1 MSLNTI
7 ILPYNKILE
16 VEECEPVSSPSS
28 TSFEDH
34 KSFPYL
40 NSLISPLFQ
49 INKLPLELTENKNKS
64 SPLIESTNIQEY
76 YFGANNNDNFS
87 IFSQKDTKI
96 NNLNIN
102 QEKKISNENNKYNF
116 NFNYI
121 KIPIQV
127 INVNNHFSSRSNKN
141 QRLYNFYD
149 LEQNESESS
158 SLSNFNLR
166 KNQKVSGI
174 LGKNNIYKIYDNDN
188 NSRNPKINRVKED
201 NQIDSFR
208 DDESF
213 DSKIKNN
220 TEEKN
225 HTLNKKDLP
234 LMKPKLNEI
243 NKINISPTLNYR
255 NSNPNPIVKNV
266 IYLKKRIS
274 DSIKSL
280 GKKGKNDEKTISSI
294 NKTSIKTENNREIK
308 SKKRPLILNVN
319 LKKKDLQSLKIS
331 QFQKIMKMDGLFYI
345 LRFLDYSDII
355 TLFKARNKQLCVL
368 INTALVNMY
377 YFNVKQSLLRYNN
390 FIELLKCS
398 IVQSKIKDSLKI
410 DFVINIRFINN
421 NNNINPNKKYKIN
434 LNGKNNEFIEPLYLQ
449 FGYIYNYFQK
459 VKNRKELITKEEY
472 EKEIKKKKI
481 YDYYTFDLYPEKY
494 KKNNNSIIKE
504 PMFISKELS
513 LFEKD
518 GNNNIVNIQ
527 PILPFCIN
535 DKGII
540 NLELY
545 TTNNGFID
553 PDSIKIIIRAYDL
566 KKYIKMLADKDINN
580 IRISECEDL
589 CVHWKNINLY
599 QNHKSIILGLK
610 KLFEPFFQIINIY
623 FGNIGVFLFKVH
635 LKAIKSGEINDKNKL
650 EIIIKIKEEGDYIEN
665 EIRKNNLL
673 FERRDIFELR
683 VGDQI
688 FYYFSLK

>member
-472 EKEIKKKKI
+472 EKEIKKQKI

>member
-102 QEKKISNENNKYNF
+102 QEKKISNENNKY

-472 EKEIKKKKI
+472 EKEIKKQKI

-545 TTNNGFID
+545 TTNKGFID

>member
-308 SKKRPLILNVN
+308 S
-319 LKKKDLQSLKIS
+319 
-331 QFQKIMKMDGLFYI
+331 
-345 LRFLDYSDII
+345 
-355 TLFKARNKQLCVL
+355 
-368 INTALVNMY
+368 
-377 YFNVKQSLLRYNN
+377 
-390 FIELLKCS
+390 
-398 IVQSKIKDSLKI
+398 
-410 DFVINIRFINN
+410 
-421 NNNINPNKKYKIN
+421 
-434 LNGKNNEFIEPLYLQ
+434 
-449 FGYIYNYFQK
+449 
-459 VKNRKELITKEEY
+459 
-472 EKEIKKKKI
+472 
-481 YDYYTFDLYPEKY
+481 
-494 KKNNNSIIKE
+494 
-504 PMFISKELS
+504 
-513 LFEKD
+513 
-518 GNNNIVNIQ
+518 
-527 PILPFCIN
+527 
-535 DKGII
+535 
-540 NLELY
+540 
-545 TTNNGFID
+545 
-553 PDSIKIIIRAYDL
+553 
-566 KKYIKMLADKDINN
+566 
-580 IRISECEDL
+580 
-589 CVHWKNINLY
+589 
-599 QNHKSIILGLK
+599 
-610 KLFEPFFQIINIY
+610 
-623 FGNIGVFLFKVH
+623 
-635 LKAIKSGEINDKNKL
+635 
-650 EIIIKIKEEGDYIEN
+650 
-665 EIRKNNLL
+665 
-673 FERRDIFELR
+673 
-683 VGDQI
+683 
-688 FYYFSLK
+688 